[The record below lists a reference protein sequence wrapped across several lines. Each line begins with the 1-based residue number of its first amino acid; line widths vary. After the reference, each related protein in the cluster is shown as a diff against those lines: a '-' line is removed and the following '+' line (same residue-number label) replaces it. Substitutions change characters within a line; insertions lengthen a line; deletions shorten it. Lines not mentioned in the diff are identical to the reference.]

1 MKIHVSLAPLLLK
14 ALREPQNEIKN
25 ISHSE
30 ILHRR
35 LVWPLTYIESIFCY
49 PRLWSHPKQTHR
61 LADSICHFYFP
72 TMLKT
77 NSKLV
82 RKRNF
87 ALISSKNMSF
97 NPLPWRNS
105 GLNTAFYNLECYHS
119 FLISDNDVSF
129 IMKYPVLQGNVFPI
143 LYLCKY

>member
-1 MKIHVSLAPLLLK
+1 MSYGIFLLKVFFKITLKYKILPAITSHQKSMKIHVSLAPLLLK

-35 LVWPLTYIESIFCY
+35 LVWSLTYIESIFCY

-87 ALISSKNMSF
+87 ALISSKNIYF

-105 GLNTAFYNLECYHS
+105 GLNAAFYKL
-119 FLISDNDVSF
+119 
-129 IMKYPVLQGNVFPI
+129 
-143 LYLCKY
+143 